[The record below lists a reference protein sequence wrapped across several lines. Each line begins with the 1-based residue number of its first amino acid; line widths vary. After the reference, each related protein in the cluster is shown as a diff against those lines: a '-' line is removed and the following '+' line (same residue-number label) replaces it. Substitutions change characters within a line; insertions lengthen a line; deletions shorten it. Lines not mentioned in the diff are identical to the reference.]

1 MSRALATLLRVREI
15 RKKQAR
21 NAFGEAE
28 RARIAQDGQVLAIES
43 AIDDSRN
50 RGGEAIE
57 DGTAHWVALE
67 HGFRLRKEVELRQAR
82 DSLEQLSEAATAR
95 RMDLQEASRKS
106 RVVEAA
112 LERYDEQVALDRRRA
127 DGRRIDAMA
136 TMRWWR
142 ENT

>member
-21 NAFGEAE
+21 NSFGEAE
-28 RARIAQDGQVLAIES
+28 RARIAQDGHVTAIQS
-43 AIDDSRN
+43 AIASSRD
-50 RGGEAIE
+50 RGREGIE
-57 DGTAHWVALE
+57 DGAAHWVALE
-67 HGFRLRKEVELRQAR
+67 HGYRLKKEVELREAR
-82 DSLEQLSEAATAR
+82 TSLHELSELAMVR
-95 RMDLQEASRKS
+95 RADLQEASRKS

-112 LERYDEQVALDRRRA
+112 LERYDEQMALDRRRA